1 MALSFSGVRAARRF
15 TVWVLREA
23 RVLLGT
29 VQRLPRKRFVSIKL
43 GGVSVARQGARV
55 LLVSRV
61 GDPRGSVVEKVL
73 HMMGRVLEARG
84 GCSGS
89 VHQRVAARDALWKPA
104 VVVSW
109 LQ

>member
-15 TVWVLREA
+15 TVWILREA

-29 VQRLPRKRFVSIKL
+29 IKRLPRKGFVSIKFRC
-43 GGVSVARQGARV
+43 VPVASQSTWV

-61 GDPRGSVVEKVL
+61 GDPRGAVVEKVL
-73 HMMGRVLEARG
+73 HMMGRVLKARRG
-84 GCSGS
+84 SSGS
-89 VHQRVAARDALWKPA
+89 VNERVAAGNALWKPA

>member
-1 MALSFSGVRAARRF
+1 M
-15 TVWVLREA
+15 
-23 RVLLGT
+23 LGT
-29 VQRLPRKRFVSIKL
+29 IKRLPRKRFVSIKF
-43 GGVSVARQGARV
+43 GGVSVASQGAGV

-61 GDPRGSVVEKVL
+61 GYPRGSVVEKVL
-73 HMMGRVLEARG
+73 YMMGRVLEARR

-89 VHQRVAARDALWKPA
+89 VNQRVAAGDALWKPA